1 MFGAEFSDSAILEVL
16 GEYSVHIVIQC
27 LALLYRGL
35 PCQTKKKDLDLDP
48 RIHSAMSELSL
59 NFNKESTRGSSN
71 KWTAKT
77 LYQNYL
83 HRNANF

>member
-16 GEYSVHIVIQC
+16 GKYSVHIVVQC
-27 LALLYRGL
+27 LALLYRF
-35 PCQTKKKDLDLDP
+35 PCQTKKEILGRDP

-77 LYQNYL
+77 LY
-83 HRNANF
+83 